1 MNMRTPM
8 SRVRGLGSAKDGT
21 THFWRQRVTAIANVP
36 LVILFLILVVSLIGA
51 SYGQATAL
59 LGAPLVAVLVLL
71 GIVSVTYH
79 MWLGMQVVIE
89 DYVHGEGAKIL
100 LLIGNGFFCA
110 FVGLSAAFALLKISF
125 GG

>member
-21 THFWRQRVTAIANVP
+21 THFWRQRITAIANLP
-36 LVILFLILVVSLIGA
+36 LVILFLILVITMVGA
-51 SYGQATAL
+51 SHGQVAAL
-59 LGAPLVAVLVLL
+59 LGSPMVAILVLF
-71 GIVSVTYH
+71 GIASVTTH

-89 DYVHGEGAKIL
+89 DYIHGEGAKIL
-100 LLIGNGFFCA
+100 LLISNGFFCA

>member
-36 LVILFLILVVSLIGA
+36 LVILFLILVVSLTGA
-51 SYGQATAL
+51 SHREVVSL
-59 LGAPLVAVLVLL
+59 LSSPIITVLMLA
-71 GIVSVTYH
+71 GITSVTWH
-79 MWLGMQVVIE
+79 MWLGMQAVIE
-89 DYVHGEGAKIL
+89 DYIHGEASKIL
-100 LLIGNGFFCA
+100 LLIGNGFFCM
-110 FVGLSAAFALLKISF
+110 FVGLSAVFALLKLSF

>member
-21 THFWRQRVTAIANVP
+21 AHFWRQRVTAIANVP
-36 LVILFLILVVSLIGA
+36 LVILFLILVVNMVGA
-51 SYGQATAL
+51 SHGQVTAL
-59 LGAPLVAVLVLL
+59 LSSPMVAILMLL

-89 DYVHGEGAKIL
+89 DYIHGEGAKIL

>member
-21 THFWRQRVTAIANVP
+21 SHFWRQRVTAIANLP
-36 LVILFLILVVSLIGA
+36 LVIVFLVLVVSLIGA
-51 SYGQATAL
+51 SYSQATAL
-59 LGAPLVAVLVLL
+59 LGAPLVAVLVLF

-89 DYVHGEGAKIL
+89 DYIHGEGAKIL